1 MPQTVSEYLRDLEL
15 DLIELSSAER
25 DDVLDEVY
33 QLVLEMRKAGLR
45 ERDII
50 KKLGPTKKVAK
61 DYLRKYGK
69 GGVLNRIAEHLS
81 PAPAVR
87 KTHGAGVKEYYLRF
101 YKSGKYKVNQQDLS
115 RYGSWE
121 IVEADIFLLKST
133 WSELEIVRDLENRYG
148 LINSEYELVNP
159 RTKESF

>member
-50 KKLGPTKKVAK
+50 KRLGPTKKVAK
-61 DYLRKYGK
+61 EYLRKYGK
-69 GGVLNRIAEHLS
+69 GGILNRITERLT

-87 KTHGAGVKEYYLRF
+87 KTHGARVKEYYLRF
-101 YKSGKYKVNQQDLS
+101 YKSGKYKVNQQELS
-115 RYGSWE
+115 RYGTWE
-121 IVEADIFLLKST
+121 IAEADIFLLRSDWT
-133 WSELEIVRDLENRYG
+133 ELEIVRDLENRFG
-148 LINSEYELVNP
+148 LTTSEYELVNP

>member
-15 DLIELSSAER
+15 DLIELTGPER

-45 ERDII
+45 EREII
-50 KKLGPTKKVAK
+50 RKLGPTKKVAK
-61 DYLRKYGK
+61 EYLRKYGK
-69 GGVLNRIAEHLS
+69 GGVLNRIAEKFS
-81 PAPAVR
+81 PVPDMR
-87 KTHGAGVKEYYLRF
+87 KTARTAAKEYYLRF

-133 WSELEIVRDLENRYG
+133 WTELEIVRDLENRFG